1 MLLIRSKLI
10 IFYDSNLDL
19 FLIEILFSA
28 AMSEKR
34 DYYEI
39 LGVSKNSDTE
49 TIKKAYRKLA
59 MQFHPDRNPDDKSA
73 EDKFKEAAEA
83 YEVLSSSDKKARYD
97 QFGHQAFGGG
107 QNGFGGGGI
116 SDMNDIFSQF
126 GDVFGDIFGGGQGG
140 GGRGQSRSRNAARRG
155 SDLRYISEIKLEDV
169 LKDFEKQ
176 IEFDTDEQCGEC
188 AGIGAAKGS
197 EASTCKTCR
206 GSGQVVRQQGF
217 FQMATTCSTCSGTG
231 QTIENPCKPCRGQGR
246 VKVKRKIKVKIPA
259 GVDNG
264 TRLRVTGEG
273 EGGYRGGPNGDLF
286 VEIRIEDH
294 EIFERENEHLF
305 AELDVPYL
313 QFILGGDLTVQGLD
327 GDVEVSI
334 ARGAKIG
341 DRVKVSSRG
350 LPSLRGSRRGDL
362 YYTLQPEFPEKLS
375 EDEEKL
381 LREIATLKKTHVAA
395 PKSGFFG
402 RKK

>member
-1 MLLIRSKLI
+1 
-10 IFYDSNLDL
+10 
-19 FLIEILFSA
+19 
-28 AMSEKR
+28 MSEKR

-39 LGVSKNSDTE
+39 LGVTKSSDAD

-59 MQFHPDRNPDDKSA
+59 MQFHPDRNPGDTSA

-83 YEVLSSSDKKARYD
+83 YEILSSPEKKQRYD

-107 QNGFGGGGI
+107 GQGGFGGGGFN
-116 SDMNDIFSQF
+116 DMNDIFSQF
-126 GDVFGDIFGGGQGG
+126 GDVFGDIFGGG
-140 GGRGQSRSRNAARRG
+140 GGRGRSGGQRSKNAARRG

-169 LKDFEKQ
+169 LKDSEKQ
-176 IEFDTDEQCGEC
+176 IEFDTEEQCGEC

-197 EASTCKTCR
+197 AAVTCKPCR
-206 GSGQVVRQQGF
+206 GTGQVVRQQGF
-217 FQMATTCSTCSGTG
+217 FQMASTCSTCSGTG
-231 QTIENPCKPCRGQGR
+231 EMIENPCKPCRGAGR
-246 VKVKRKIKVKIPA
+246 TKTKRKIKVNIPA

-273 EGGYRGGPNGDLF
+273 EGGYRSGPNGDLF
-286 VEIRIEDH
+286 VELRIADH
-294 EIFERENEHLF
+294 EIFEREGDHLF

-313 QFILGGDLTVQGLD
+313 QFMLGGNLTVQGLD
-327 GDVEVSI
+327 GDVEVEI
-334 ARGAKIG
+334 PRGAKLG
-341 DRVKVSSRG
+341 DRIKIGSRG

-381 LREIATLKKTHVAA
+381 LREIAEHKKTKVAA
-395 PKSGFFG
+395 GKGSFFG